1 MRRDTAHKN
10 NAEKDKLLFQK
21 HPVVLQSVRVHAM
34 LVLCLHSQQSR
45 CVSAVDALLVCFGKA
60 GLTTVACMCC
70 YARWDEINTGL
81 VIVD

>member
-1 MRRDTAHKN
+1 MFTFATRPLRIAVV
-10 NAEKDKLLFQK
+10 K
-21 HPVVLQSVRVHAM
+21 HIG
-34 LVLCLHSQQSR
+34 
-45 CVSAVDALLVCFGKA
+45 VSAVDALFVCFGKT